1 MRHKVQNSPYRTLFK
16 TVNGHAAPDYMG
28 LWKLLYDWQT
38 IITGGLAILAALI
51 GGGMTSR
58 AGVFKPTRHGN
69 PQSVRQRR

>member
-1 MRHKVQNSPYRTLFK
+1 
-16 TVNGHAAPDYMG
+16 MG

-69 PQSVRQRR
+69 PQSVR